1 MLYLRNVIAS
11 ILMITVGMSPC
22 WSATGEAFGTVVT
35 AERARIGSGPI
46 SVGATVFGGDR
57 LFTDEAGSVQVR
69 AGAARLLLSSASVA
83 MLAKDDASPAASL
96 TRGTAIF
103 STASSKAFA
112 LHVGSMTIRPETDQP
127 TVAQVSVVG
136 PKQLMVRSTR
146 GSVTVAV
153 DDDVRVIP
161 EGMSYRIV
169 LDPSPSELAAV
180 DRETADADMDASPA
194 QGPQG
199 VGAGKRK
206 APRRAGRNRF
216 IWFAIGIAGVATFFS
231 VYEALQSPSKPR

>member
-1 MLYLRNVIAS
+1 MLYLRSVVAS
-11 ILMITVGMSPC
+11 ILMIILGMTPC
-22 WSATGEAFGTVVT
+22 WGASGEAFGTVVT
-35 AERARIGSGPI
+35 ADRARVGSGPI

-57 LFTDEAGSVQVR
+57 LFTDDTGSVQVR
-69 AGAARLLLSSASVA
+69 AGSARLLLSSSTIA
-83 MLAKDDASPAASL
+83 MLAKDESSPAASL

-103 STASSKAFA
+103 STANSKAFS

-153 DDDVRVIP
+153 DDDVREIP
-161 EGMSYRIV
+161 EGMAYRIV
-169 LDPSPSELAAV
+169 LDPSPSDLAAV
-180 DRETADADMDASPA
+180 DRETADMDASPA

-199 VGAGKRK
+199 VGAGKHK
-206 APRRAGRNRF
+206 QPRRAGRSHF
-216 IWFAIGIAGVATFFS
+216 IWFAIGIASVATFFAVWES
-231 VYEALQSPSKPR
+231 VQSPSKPSN

>member
-1 MLYLRNVIAS
+1 MLALRSTVAS
-11 ILMITVGMSPC
+11 ILIATIGITPAWG
-22 WSATGEAFGTVVT
+22 ATGPAFGTVVT
-35 AERARIGSGPI
+35 AERARLGSGSI

-57 LFTDEAGSVQVR
+57 LLTDETGSVQIR
-69 AGAARLLLSSASVA
+69 AGAARLLLSSSSIAT
-83 MLAKDDASPAASL
+83 LAEGEPAPAASL

-103 STASSKAFA
+103 STANSKAFT
-112 LHVGSMTIRPETDQP
+112 LHVGSMVIRSETDAP

-161 EGMSYRIV
+161 EGMAYRIE
-169 LDPSPSELAAV
+169 LDPTDAELASVEA
-180 DRETADADMDASPA
+180 AAAA
-194 QGPQG
+194 QGPAG
-199 VGAGKRK
+199 VGAGRRN

-216 IWFAIGIAGVATFFS
+216 IWIAIGLAAIATSIAVWQAW
-231 VYEALQSPSKPR
+231 ESPDRTNH

>member
-103 STASSKAFA
+103 STAGSKAFA

>member
-11 ILMITVGMSPC
+11 ILMITVGMTPC
-22 WSATGEAFGTVVT
+22 WGASGEAFGTVVT

-57 LFTDEAGSVQVR
+57 LLTDDAGSVQIR
-69 AGAARLLLSSASVA
+69 AGAARLLLSSASIA
-83 MLAKDDASPAASL
+83 TLAKDEASPGASL

-136 PKQLMVRSTR
+136 PRQLMVRSTR

-153 DDDVRVIP
+153 EDDVRVIP

-180 DRETADADMDASPA
+180 DRETDDANMDASPA

-199 VGAGKRK
+199 VGSGKRK
-206 APRRAGRNRF
+206 APRRAGRSRF
-216 IWFAIGIAGVATFFS
+216 IWFAIGIAGVATFFA